1 MKLTEDQIRR
11 IARQEASKSTR
22 SGGGVGGGISA
33 SWVEENYISKAFF
46 NRIFEI
52 YGPGEHS
59 GDPDVQ
65 IEPNDTETTISNI
78 KALVGFWAEEYVS
91 ALGQNSEQGGGGI
104 TLNEPLAS
112 INNASLGTPTN
123 GQTLVYRNNQW
134 TYGTGGGSGSVT
146 SITAGAGLS
155 GGTITTSGT
164 IAIDS
169 TYQTYIS
176 HGESAYNALDNYL
189 LKTAGVTAI
198 VVGSGTNADKIGV
211 TINGSNTGFI
221 TVPYASKAAQLST
234 ARTIWGQSFD
244 GSAAVKGDITQATCL
259 EFSEIGGSAGHG
271 GYIDF
276 HYNGSTSDYT
286 SRIIEDAS
294 GVLKINNAIFAKLS
308 GNVSIGTSTISQTY
322 KLDVNGYTKT
332 SRLYLTDSVYFEY
345 DSSNSGVRLINA
357 GFYADTY
364 VSALG
369 SNSGGGG
376 GSGAYIPISGSS
388 DIAGSLIPGTTNA
401 YDLGSSS
408 KRWKNIYCNSL
419 SVYSSMS
426 VTSMSLNSISVNT
439 AAIISSGAK
448 FASICIESN
457 SSGAYDAN
465 RSGEINRYGGVLHLQ
480 HDTSNN
486 TTICYGGGNLL
497 FGNGNIGRQT
507 FMMYNNRISMGN
519 AYMYGQGDDIC
530 FDGSET
536 DNGTVKGVN
545 GMTIVAGSDIRLK
558 DIISD
563 AVCEVSDIANAPV
576 FNFEWKKNKKRQH
589 LGTSAQYWQG
599 IFENGIYEDK
609 EGMLSMDYGAIDMVL
624 SVMIAR
630 KVVELEQKV
639 AELESKLSAS

>member
-1 MKLTEDQIRR
+1 MITGRV
-11 IARQEASKSTR
+11 AGS
-22 SGGGVGGGISA
+22 GVGGGNDFDPTGLA
-33 SWVEENYISKAFF
+33 SELWVEENYISKDFF
-46 NRIFEI
+46 NALFKVH
-52 YGPGEHS
+52 GHDANDTSANPT
-59 GDPDVQ
+59 DVEV
-65 IEPNDTETTISNI
+65 EPNDTETPIDSI
-78 KALVGFWAEEYVS
+78 EALFGFWTEQFVS
-91 ALGQNSEQGGGGI
+91 ALGLNSSSGGGGI

-112 INNASLGTPTN
+112 INNASLGTPSN
-123 GQTLVYRNNQW
+123 GQTLVYQNNRWQ
-134 TYGTGGGSGSVT
+134 YGTGGGSGSVT
-146 SITAGAGLS
+146 SIIAGTGLS

-164 IAIDS
+164 IAINS

-211 TINGSNTGFI
+211 TINGSNSGWI
-221 TVPYASKAAQLST
+221 TVPFATKATTADKLSVVSKT
-234 ARTIWGQSFD
+234 AWGQTYWTSGGVPDSID
-244 GSAAVKGDITQATCL
+244 GNMTNVGDISFKA
-259 EFSEIGGSAGHG
+259 SGKKIGGFLFFDTTNTRLGVNQASPA
-271 GYIDF
+271 YLFDV
-276 HYNGSTSDYT
+276 NGN
-286 SRIIEDAS
+286 SRLDGLVGIATAPS
-294 GVLKINNAIFAKLS
+294 S
-308 GNVSIGTSTISQTY
+308 SY
-322 KLDVNGYTKT
+322 KLNVGGYTKT
-332 SRLYLTDSVYFEY
+332 TRLYLTDSVYFEY
-345 DSSNSGVRLINA
+345 DSGNSGIHLVGA

-376 GSGAYIPISGSS
+376 GSGAYIPIAGSS
-388 DIAGSLIPGTTNA
+388 DIAGSLIPSTTNA

-419 SVYSSMS
+419 SVYSGMS

-439 AAIISSGAK
+439 SAIISSGAK

-465 RSGEINRYGGVLHLQ
+465 RGGEINRYGGVLHLQ
-480 HDTSNN
+480 YNTSNN
-486 TTICYGGGNLL
+486 MTLCYGGGKLL
-497 FGNGNIGRQT
+497 FGTNSTGRQT
-507 FMMYNNRISMGN
+507 FTMYNNRFAMGN
-519 AYMYGQGDDIC
+519 AYMYGQGDNIC
-530 FDGSET
+530 FDGTDT

-563 AVCEVSDIANAPV
+563 AICEVSDIANAPV

-599 IFENGIYEDK
+599 IFENGIYED
-609 EGMLSMDYGAIDMVL
+609 EDGMLSMDYGAIAL
-624 SVMIAR
+624 ATSVIVAR

-639 AELESKLSAS
+639 AELESKLNAS

>member
-65 IEPNDTETTISNI
+65 VEPNDTDTTISNI
-78 KALVGFWAEEYVS
+78 KALVGFWAEEYLS

-104 TLNEPLAS
+104 SLNEPLAS
-112 INNASLGTPTN
+112 INNASLGIPSN

-134 TYGTGGGSGSVT
+134 TYGTSGGSGSVT
-146 SITAGAGLS
+146 SITAGTGLS

-176 HGESAYNALDNYL
+176 HGESAYNALSNYL
-189 LKTAGVTAI
+189 LKSEGVTAI
-198 VVGSGTNADKIGV
+198 VVGTGTNADKIGV

-221 TVPYASKAAQLST
+221 TVPYSSKAAQLST

-376 GSGAYIPISGSS
+376 GSGDYIPLSGSTAITGNLTPS
-388 DIAGSLIPGTTNA
+388 SNNSCS
-401 YDLGSSS
+401 LGSSS
-408 KRWKNIYCNSL
+408 KQWANVYCTSLKAYGASSIAGSLTLAGSITPTSDQQYSLGTESLRFSGLFVHGRIYLSGMNIQYL
-419 SVYSSMS
+419 SGGS
-426 VTSMSLNSISVNT
+426 
-439 AAIISSGAK
+439 
-448 FASICIESN
+448 
-457 SSGAYDAN
+457 
-465 RSGEINRYGGVLHLQ
+465 GVLSGYHFQ
-480 HDTSNN
+480 
-486 TTICYGGGNLL
+486 
-497 FGNGNIGRQT
+497 
-507 FMMYNNRISMGN
+507 
-519 AYMYGQGDDIC
+519 
-530 FDGSET
+530 
-536 DNGTVKGVN
+536 
-545 GMTIVAGSDIRLK
+545 AGS
-558 DIISD
+558 
-563 AVCEVSDIANAPV
+563 SDIVLETSGYVWQRTTSQYYSDMRKKNVLSYIDVTVESIAKAPV
-576 FNFEWKKNKKRQH
+576 FNFIWNDIVGGNIQQ
-589 LGTSAQYWQG
+589 GSSAQYWRD
-599 IFENGIYEDK
+599 ILPNGVAEASN
-609 EGMLSMDYGAIDMVL
+609 GTLGMDYATTALISAVITARRVVKHEARIRLLEVENQALRNEINILKKMV
-624 SVMIAR
+624 
-630 KVVELEQKV
+630 
-639 AELESKLSAS
+639 